1 MKKRTLY
8 CIAVLFVAAGLVL
21 GFLSWRSFF
30 PYTGEKAVEDFAPAP
45 KEPAE
50 TPSPAKEEESYQS
63 PIDFEGLQALNP
75 DICAWLEIPDTEIS
89 FPVVQRPGDDSY
101 YLTHTVDGEESKFGA
116 LFTEEGN
123 AADFSDPCTVIYGH
137 YFITGGLFATLQ
149 DNYASAED
157 FAAHATIRLYLP
169 EEERE
174 YQVFTAQAFS
184 NVHLLG
190 EYQHFDSE
198 EDVQLFLED
207 LQNTRTLIRQTDDSA
222 LPREGQPLLVL
233 STCLQ
238 GDATQ
243 RYLVAAAMVDAG

>member
-1 MKKRTLY
+1 MKKHTYYL
-8 CIAVLFVAAGLVL
+8 IAALFVAAGLL
-21 GFLSWRSFF
+21 LCLLSYRSFF
-30 PYTGEKAVEDFAPAP
+30 PYTGEKTVEDFAPAP
-45 KEPAE
+45 KEEPA
-50 TPSPAKEEESYQS
+50 PSPAKAEKQSYQS

-75 DICAWLEIPDTEIS
+75 DICAWLEIPGTEIS

-116 LFTEEGN
+116 LFTEEAN
-123 AADFSDPCTVIYGH
+123 APDFSDPCSVIYGH

-149 DNYASAED
+149 DNYATAED

-169 EEERE
+169 EAERE
-174 YQVFTAQAFS
+174 YRVFTAQAFS
-184 NVHLLG
+184 NVHLLDH
-190 EYQHFDSE
+190 YQHFDE
-198 EDVQLFLED
+198 GEDLQLFLED

-222 LPREGQPLLVL
+222 LPQEGQPLLVL

-243 RYLVAAAMVDAG
+243 RYLVVATVANAS